1 MEVKIGVSNRHVH
14 LKKEHL
20 EILFGD
26 DYELEIKNMLVQP
39 GQFASTSTLT
49 IKTEKSEIQNV
60 RILGPVRN
68 YTQVEIS
75 KTDAFKLGIN
85 PPIRDS
91 GDLKGSAPI
100 ELIGPKGSIKL
111 EEGCII
117 ANRHIHITP
126 KLVEELGLTGVE
138 KVSVELK
145 GEKGGII
152 NNVYLKIDENFA
164 LEMHIDTDDANA
176 HLVKTGDIGEVIEWK
191 KDI

>member
-1 MEVKIGVSNRHVH
+1 MEVTIGVSNRHVH

-20 EILFGD
+20 EILFGK

-39 GQFASTSTLT
+39 GQFASNSTLT

-60 RILGPVRN
+60 RVLGPVRN

-75 KTDAFKLGIN
+75 KTDAFKLGLN

-91 GDLKGSAPI
+91 GDLEGSAPI
-100 ELIGPKGSIKL
+100 ELIGPNGSIKL

-126 KLVEELGLTGVE
+126 QQVKELGLTGIE

-176 HLVKTGDIGEVIEWK
+176 HLIKTGDIGYVNIDNK
-191 KDI
+191 KI